1 MTNLILDANNLLYR
15 IFWVN
20 KNKRSGDPSLSTLMF
35 LRSIKSYADKFKPD
49 VIYAVWDKKLKY
61 PSTNFRKN
69 LSTGDYKSNRDGNI
83 AKEAHQND
91 GELKLL
97 LDSLGIKSLYPN
109 RMEADDVISWL
120 VTEYQTAVTKNV
132 IVSVDKDLY
141 QLINNKTMVFNP
153 IQKVAITEANF
164 SNYTKGVMKE
174 NFLDYKSLIGDNSDN
189 LKGLHKVGHKRALN
203 LIEKYNKAGS
213 WEKILTDDNLN
224 IYKNNKQM
232 MDLSVGWRYYEDE
245 EIEYKKQTKQGL
257 PNKNSSTFFD
267 LCKKY
272 ELGTILKN
280 KDKWISSF
288 FANDVMQKVVD
299 KVNLLN
305 NKYINN
311 RYEQQYQ

>member
-1 MTNLILDANNLLYR
+1 M
-15 IFWVN
+15 
-20 KNKRSGDPSLSTLMF
+20 
-35 LRSIKSYADKFKPD
+35 
-49 VIYAVWDKKLKY
+49 
-61 PSTNFRKN
+61 
-69 LSTGDYKSNRDGNI
+69 
-83 AKEAHQND
+83 
-91 GELKLL
+91 
-97 LDSLGIKSLYPN
+97 
-109 RMEADDVISWL
+109 
-120 VTEYQTAVTKNV
+120 
-132 IVSVDKDLY
+132 
-141 QLINNKTMVFNP
+141 
-153 IQKVAITEANF
+153 
-164 SNYTKGVMKE
+164 
-174 NFLDYKSLIGDNSDN
+174 NSDN

-257 PNKNSSTFFD
+257 PDKNSSTFFD